1 MKLAPVLRLPRAE
14 VGLAFRH
21 FGTGE
26 AWVHNDRRFPAG
38 DLIRIALA
46 LAAYGEAAAGR
57 LALSRA
63 ITLKNPLAR
72 EGARH
77 DALAF
82 DDLLSAPEG
91 TQVTARDLIR
101 RTLEG
106 RDSLAP
112 ALLLEN
118 LDLRELNQTLSGW
131 GLARTL
137 LDGPPSEG
145 VLHVTTPNEMAILLA
160 QLMIGTDLPP
170 ETRQEAL
177 SFLRLRKLPSALWK
191 LTGAADPAHMDVQG
205 DGFRHLIYLNPRPHG
220 YLLAILTEGRIGAA
234 GVSKVVAS
242 VDAHYAGAHES
253 LDRVMTYLDSRRS
266 HLAPDRRTVTWD
278 VKPHWRDGKLALTG
292 LISLPDWPA
301 IVEDCRAATEVA
313 VVDQVRQLG
322 ATPPWAVALAPVI
335 HLRQEP
341 AHASELVSQV
351 VMGTLLEVLEAGE
364 EWWYV
369 RAPDGMLAWARSTNL
384 QPATDRDAERW
395 RSRDQVLITA
405 PLVVAPRLTH
415 GSVML
420 SAGTRLA
427 FVGRRKDDLLGRA
440 PGREELLLPAYA
452 CRYLPSDAPAAVPT
466 AEDVIRMAETFLGV
480 PYLWGGSSGWG
491 LDCSGFTQ
499 LVFRMAGRNIPRDSD
514 QQMAMAQSVC
524 RIDHIK
530 DLAPGDLVFFKGHVG
545 ICLGRGEFVHASA
558 PAGCVTVNAL
568 IPGAQHYASALV
580 KRFLG
585 GGRIFGAT
593 GESPAPKHQS
603 PTQAQPSPAKLLDI
617 LPGSAR

>member
-26 AWVHNDRRFPAG
+26 AWAHNDRRFPAG
-38 DLIRIALA
+38 DLIRLALA
-46 LAAYGEAAAGR
+46 MAAYGEATVGR
-57 LALSRA
+57 LTLSMP

-72 EGARH
+72 AGPRH
-77 DALAF
+77 DVLAF

-91 TQVTARDLIR
+91 TQVTVRDLIR

-106 RDSLAP
+106 RDNLAP
-112 ALLLEN
+112 ALLLES
-118 LDLRELNQTLSGW
+118 LDLRDINRTLSGW

-160 QLMIGTDLPP
+160 HLMIGADLSA
-170 ETRQEAL
+170 EVRQEAL
-177 SFLRLRKLPSALWK
+177 SFLRLRKLPSPLRK
-191 LTGAADPAHMDVQG
+191 LAGEADPAHMEAEG
-205 DGFRHLIYLNPRPHG
+205 DGFRHVIYLSPGPHG

-234 GVSKVVAS
+234 GVSKVVS
-242 VDAHYAGAHES
+242 TVDAHYAGAHDS

-266 HLAPDRRTVTWD
+266 NSAPDQRTVTWD
-278 VKPHWRDGKLALTG
+278 VRPQWRDGKLSLTG
-292 LISLPDWPA
+292 RISLPEWPA

-313 VVDQVRQLG
+313 VVDHVRRLG

-335 HLRQEP
+335 HLRKEP
-341 AHASELVSQV
+341 THASELVSQV
-351 VMGTLLEVLEAGE
+351 VMGTLLAVLEAGE

-384 QPATDRDAERW
+384 QPATDRDADRW
-395 RSRDQVLITA
+395 RSRDHVLITA

-415 GSVML
+415 GSVTL
-420 SAGTRLA
+420 SAGTHLA

-452 CRYLPSDAPAAVPT
+452 CRYIPSDAPPTEPT
-466 AEDVIRMAETFLGV
+466 AENVIRLAEPFLGV

-499 LVFRMAGRNIPRDSD
+499 LVFRMAGLNIPRDSD
-514 QQMAMAQSVC
+514 QQMAMAQSTC
-524 RIDHIK
+524 RVDHIK

-585 GGRIFGAT
+585 GGRILGMPRE
-593 GESPAPKHQS
+593 ESPQVP
-603 PTQAQPSPAKLLDI
+603 PSPAKPLDV
-617 LPGSAR
+617 LPGTTR